1 MRFKDVD
8 RVEAHLILVLVG
20 QLVQGGNLPP
30 KWRSGVAPEN
40 QHDRLLSPE

>member
-1 MRFKDVD
+1 MSLKDVD
-8 RVEAHLILVLVG
+8 RIKTDFVLVLIG